1 MRILLLSHEMTF
13 TGAPN
18 SLLNVARVLRSHR
31 HTVDIYTLKKGTF
44 SAIFNRYDFDVKVF
58 DDSDLAAE
66 NYKVLAQRYDIA
78 ICNTVLCGNEALRL
92 QNFLP
97 TILYLREAENLP
109 DIIRGNNIDE
119 SCIRN
124 AENIVCVSEY
134 AAKFIEKTYS
144 PKNVR
149 ILHNFL
155 IKPHFRT
162 ASPNK
167 INGRI
172 RFLIAATVEPRKG
185 IAVAMEA
192 FKLLPPD
199 LQSQAVLDIYGRTPK
214 WSEYYH
220 KPLLADKYDGI
231 EYHGELTDGKEQM
244 YRNSNVVLVPS
255 FDESCSLTALEGA
268 MYARPLIVTE
278 NVGAKYLIDRSG
290 FVVKTGSAESLSKA
304 MSFFIEHKNELET
317 MGYNSYR
324 SFKKHSDKKAYYK
337 GLNQIFQEVLWK
349 TNKLQFRS

>member
-31 HTVDIYTLKKGTF
+31 HSVDIYTLKKGIF
-44 SAIFNRYDFDVKVF
+44 SAIFNRYGFDVKMF
-58 DDSDLAAE
+58 DGSNLDKE
-66 NYKVLAQRYDIA
+66 NFKTLAQRYDIA
-78 ICNTVLCGNEALRL
+78 VCNTVFCGNEALRL

-109 DIIRGNNIDE
+109 DIIFGNNIDVG
-119 SCIRN
+119 CIKN

-134 AAKFIEKTYS
+134 AARFIEKTYS
-144 PKNVR
+144 PKNIR

-155 IKPHFRT
+155 IKPSFRT
-162 ASPNK
+162 ASPNR

-172 RFLIAATVEPRKG
+172 RFLIAATIEPRKG
-185 IAVAMEA
+185 IAVAIEA
-192 FKLLPPD
+192 FKLLPKE
-199 LQSQAVLDIYGRTPK
+199 LQEQAALDIYGRTPE
-214 WSEYYH
+214 WSAHYH
-220 KPLLADKYDGI
+220 KPLLAEKYEGI
-231 EYHGELTDGKEQM
+231 EYHGELTDGKAQM

-255 FDESCSLTALEGA
+255 YDESCSLTALEGA

-278 NVGAKYLIDRSG
+278 NVGAKYLIEGSG
-290 FVVKTGSAESLSKA
+290 FVVKTGLAQSLSQA
-304 MSFFIEHKNELET
+304 MKFFIEHKKELET
-317 MGYNSYR
+317 MGYNSYL

-349 TNKLQFRS
+349 KNK